1 MYRIRRLSECT
12 LNQALLA
19 WNRGFEGYF
28 FDARMDVDRFTTR
41 IGNENISADLS
52 IVAFDE
58 KEPVGLLLSGYK
70 RIGKEMVAWNGG
82 TGVAASHRRKGIGKL
97 LVDKACELYKEKE
110 IHTSTLEAI
119 SENKQAILLYESKG
133 YKVVDEVVH
142 LTLETPGDFEDTL
155 DYHPVFSS
163 SQAAQYLSL
172 YQHNTAWQ
180 SQWWCMKEGQ
190 LIQLLDNEGETVAY
204 AMFKRQYSADGT
216 LKAIVV
222 THCYIKENSSDPNK
236 VLEALFS
243 HLFPPSATNYQCTIA
258 FFHTSNETVY
268 KFLTDRGFNRKV
280 EQVWMK
286 KTIASEV
293 AGRI

>member
-1 MYRIRRLSECT
+1 
-12 LNQALLA
+12 
-19 WNRGFEGYF
+19 
-28 FDARMDVDRFTTR
+28 MDVDRFTTR